1 MRGTCRLLVRRL
13 PRPEV
18 FPICTTCEVVKEEE
32 EEEEEEEEDERA
44 GESISAEF
52 SSNAQAT
59 VRIATVP
66 IPLKY
71 NAWASPAALT
81 RIFKHH

>member
-1 MRGTCRLLVRRL
+1 MLVRRL

-32 EEEEEEEEDERA
+32 EEEEERA